1 MTSSLWRTQLPVST
15 ATAAAATA
23 ATAATTAATSRHQQ
37 LPCLPTSSYFPGS
50 SSNSSNYSSNIST
63 SATSLFANVFLFS
76 WVPNSSYPGIR
87 IPLPWYKTHSSS
99 SALSHLCYIF
109 AQNK

>member
-50 SSNSSNYSSNIST
+50 PTHPTPGYGSH
-63 SATSLFANVFLFS
+63 F
-76 WVPNSSYPGIR
+76 PGIKP
-87 IPLPWYKTHSSS
+87 ILPLRRCH
-99 SALSHLCYIF
+99 IF
-109 AQNK
+109 VIFLRKINEVK